1 MNHFVEILTL
11 EMSNYPAKSD
21 IKNISLVDPSS
32 FALKSNLAS
41 LKTEVDKLDIDKLV
55 PVPVDLSKLSD
66 VVKNN
71 VAKKTVYNNFVAK
84 VNCINTSAFVLKS
97 NHDRDKSE
105 IENKIPDTSD
115 LVKKT
120 DYNTKIIE
128 IEGKI
133 QSTSGLATNAAL
145 SAAENKIPN
154 ISSLVKK
161 NRL

>member
-1 MNHFVEILTL
+1 MIWL
-11 EMSNYPAKSD
+11 
-21 IKNISLVDPSS
+21 
-32 FALKSNLAS
+32 
-41 LKTEVDKLDIDKLV
+41 
-55 PVPVDLSKLSD
+55 
-66 VVKNN
+66 
-71 VAKKTVYNNFVAK
+71 
-84 VNCINTSAFVLKS
+84 
-97 NHDRDKSE
+97 
-105 IENKIPDTSD
+105 
-115 LVKKT
+115 KKT